1 MAKTRSGEAQ
11 QSGSGNSLTNPENLI
26 DVAKLK
32 YFEEKLA
39 TKNALATVAETRSA
53 LSELT

>member
-1 MAKTRSGEAQ
+1 MAKTRSGGAQ
-11 QSGSGNSLTNPENLI
+11 QSGTGNSLTNPENLI

-32 YFEEKLA
+32 YFEKKIA